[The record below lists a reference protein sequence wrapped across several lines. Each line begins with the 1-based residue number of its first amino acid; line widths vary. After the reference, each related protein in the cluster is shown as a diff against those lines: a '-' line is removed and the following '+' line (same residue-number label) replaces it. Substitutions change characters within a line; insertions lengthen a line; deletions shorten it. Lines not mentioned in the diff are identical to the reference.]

1 MAFRYIFV
9 ISALVV
15 LAQGSYLS
23 SVHQDSGVGVHHSGV
38 VSSGAPVLGA
48 SRGHSAVPQPQRPV
62 SGHGSIAGPVGG
74 SRRVSGAGVAGSR
87 PHGGALRRPSA
98 GAHGRPIGGGAYAGR
113 PTGGVAAHGN
123 AHQNRNRNQK
133 PY

>member
-23 SVHQDSGVGVHHSGV
+23 SVNHEAVVGVHHSGV
-38 VSSGAPVLGA
+38 LSAGAPVGGA
-48 SRGHSAVPQPQRPV
+48 QPHRPQAQRPGA
-62 SGHGSIAGPVGG
+62 GHGSLGGPVGG
-74 SRRVSGAGVAGSR
+74 ARRVSGAGVAGPRS
-87 PHGGALRRPSA
+87 HGGAVRRPSA
-98 GAHGRPIGGGAYAGR
+98 GAHGRPLGGAS
-113 PTGGVAAHGN
+113 AHGN
-123 AHQNRNRNQK
+123 AHQGRNRNQK

>member
-15 LAQGSYLS
+15 LTQGSYLS

-38 VSSGAPVLGA
+38 VSSGAPVVGLP
-48 SRGHSAVPQPQRPV
+48 RGNSAAPQPQRPV
-62 SGHGSIAGPVGG
+62 SAHGSLAGPVGG
-74 SRRVSGAGVAGSR
+74 ARRVSGAGVAGSR
-87 PHGGALRRPSA
+87 PHGGAPRRPSA
-98 GAHGRPIGGGAYAGR
+98 GAHGRPIGGGAHAGR
-113 PTGGVAAHGN
+113 PIGGGAAHGN
-123 AHQNRNRNQK
+123 AHQNRNRLQK